1 MSKTMKITLKRSVSR
16 RPENQVATVR
26 ALGLRR
32 IGQTLEVKD
41 NPTTRGMV
49 NTVKHLVDVHE
60 VQE

>member
-1 MSKTMKITLKRSVSR
+1 MKITLVRSVSR